1 MLAAPD
7 NLREA
12 LSSFAAS
19 SWDALIRFAD
29 LSVRG
34 EVMATKGK
42 VLVSMRA
49 LIQRINRKLRHNGE
63 VLKVARGS
71 RAEAEA
77 DVGRYFIVNIKRN
90 LLVNDHC
97 DPEAVG
103 REIGVM
109 AEYERLVED

>member
-1 MLAAPD
+1 MAAKQKAP
-7 NLREA
+7 
-12 LSSFAAS
+12 
-19 SWDALIRFAD
+19 
-29 LSVRG
+29 
-34 EVMATKGK
+34 
-42 VLVSMRA
+42 VSMRA

-77 DVGRYFIVNIKRN
+77 EADVGRYFIVNIKRD

-97 DPEAVG
+97 DPEAVA

>member
-1 MLAAPD
+1 
-7 NLREA
+7 
-12 LSSFAAS
+12 
-19 SWDALIRFAD
+19 
-29 LSVRG
+29 
-34 EVMATKGK
+34 MATEQK
-42 VLVSMRA
+42 VPISRRA

-63 VLKVARGS
+63 VLKIARGS
-71 RAEAEA
+71 RAESES

-90 LLVNDHC
+90 SLVNDHC

>member
-1 MLAAPD
+1 MAAKQKAP
-7 NLREA
+7 
-12 LSSFAAS
+12 
-19 SWDALIRFAD
+19 
-29 LSVRG
+29 
-34 EVMATKGK
+34 
-42 VLVSMRA
+42 VSMRA

-77 DVGRYFIVNIKRN
+77 DVGRYFIVNIERN

-97 DPEAVG
+97 DPEAIG

-109 AEYERLVED
+109 AEHERLVKDSGCLK

>member
-1 MLAAPD
+1 MAAKQKAP
-7 NLREA
+7 
-12 LSSFAAS
+12 
-19 SWDALIRFAD
+19 
-29 LSVRG
+29 
-34 EVMATKGK
+34 
-42 VLVSMRA
+42 VSMRA

-97 DPEAVG
+97 DPEAVA
-103 REIGVM
+103 RKIGVM